1 MLERNVINIALSD
14 THCGS
19 DRAVFPPKISLPP
32 LMADEKER
40 LLTYSNNQKKLYE
53 HLMYCAH
60 YIRDNFAGHKK
71 VITHNGDAIEGIHHH
86 TIQLS
91 APMVDDHVLIHEAIM
106 GDFLHESGF
115 SVMNGDE
122 LHYVSGTETHTG
134 YTEQRIK
141 KHFEYY
147 GATFH
152 DELKLTQHGRKI
164 GYVHQW
170 AGAGNGQNEGNGLTN
185 ALKALY
191 YNSLKEGREM
201 YDLIISSHYHKA
213 IMASYSQNWETYYAM
228 ITPSFQMKTRHGHK
242 VSAFQR
248 NDIGLGL
255 AEVTT
260 SGLIKI
266 HKPLLMDEKR

>member
-1 MLERNVINIALSD
+1 MSNIINIAISD

-19 DRAVFPPKISLPP
+19 DRAVFPPEIYLPP

-40 LLTYSNNQKKLYE
+40 RLTYSNNQKKLYD
-53 HLMYCAH
+53 HLMYCARF
-60 YIRDNFAGHKK
+60 IKENFAGYKK

-115 SVMNGDE
+115 SVMGGDE
-122 LHYVSGTETHTG
+122 LHYVSGTEIHTG

-141 KHFEYY
+141 NHFEDY

-152 DELKLTQHGRKI
+152 DELKLNQNGRKI
-164 GYVHQW
+164 WYVHQW
-170 AGAGNGQNEGNGLTN
+170 AGAGNGYNEGNGLTN
-185 ALKALY
+185 AIKAMY
-191 YNSLKEGREM
+191 FNSLKEQREM
-201 YDLIISSHYHKA
+201 PDLTISSHFHKA
-213 IMASYSQNWETYYAM
+213 TMASYSQNWKTYYAM
-228 ITPSFQMKTRHGHK
+228 ITPSFQMKTRHGQK

-248 NDIGLGL
+248 NDIGVGL
-255 AEVTT
+255 VEV
-260 SGLIKI
+260 SENGLIKI
-266 HKPLLMDEKR
+266 HPPLLMDK

>member
-1 MLERNVINIALSD
+1 MSERNVINIALSD

-40 LLTYSNNQKKLYE
+40 LLRYSNNQKKLYE
-53 HLMYCAH
+53 HLMYCAR
-60 YIRDNFAGHKK
+60 YIKKNFANYKK

-91 APMVDDHVLIHEAIM
+91 APMIDDHVLIHQAIM
-106 GDFLHESGF
+106 EEFLIECGF
-115 SVMNGDE
+115 KMDDE

-141 KHFEYY
+141 KHFEHY
-147 GATFH
+147 GATFN
-152 DELKLTQHGRKI
+152 DELKLTQYGRKI
-164 GYVHQW
+164 WYVHQW
-170 AGAGNGQNEGNGLTN
+170 GGAGNGQNEGNGLTN
-185 ALKALY
+185 SIKALY
-191 YNSLKEGREM
+191 YNTLKEKREM
-201 YDLIISSHYHKA
+201 PDLVISSHFHKA
-213 IMASYSQNWETYYAM
+213 TMASYSQDWKTYYAM